1 MRGGCTASA
10 ATLAATLELTPSP
23 AASNL
28 DFATGMDGK
37 LRSPAASLLASAI
50 ASAGAFATA
59 LATCPLCG
67 IAPNRRMVANSMVHL
82 SVARATK
89 SPFATELNLLPKRA
103 ADTGPLA
110 TFGVVRSPG
119 PSVYASSNSGT
130 KSSGKSFS
138 TSRQLATHISRP
150 FQGSASRAPSAPNTQ
165 RPILP
170 EAAHLKLAATFCG
183 SAIISRIHGHL
194 DHVA

>member
-10 ATLAATLELTPSP
+10 ATLEVTLELTPSP
-23 AASNL
+23 VASNF
-28 DFATGMDGK
+28 DFATGIDGK

-89 SPFATELNLLPKRA
+89 SPFATEMNLLPKRTVG
-103 ADTGPLA
+103 TGPLA

-119 PSVYASSNSGT
+119 PSVYPCSNCGT
-130 KSSGKSFS
+130 KSFRRKFFHFS
-138 TSRQLATHISRP
+138 AATYLLFVGFMAAARP
-150 FQGSASRAPSAPNTQ
+150 C

-170 EAAHLKLAATFCG
+170 EAAAHPARSRRAEDGRYVFA
-183 SAIISRIHGHL
+183 AIISRIRGHL

>member
-10 ATLAATLELTPSP
+10 PAALAATLELTPSP
-23 AASNL
+23 AASNF

-37 LRSPAASLLASAI
+37 LRSPAALLLASAI

-103 ADTGPLA
+103 AGTGPLA

-119 PSVYASSNSGT
+119 PSVYAFSNSGT

-150 FQGSASRAPSAPNTQ
+150 FQSPVSRAPSAVHTQ

-170 EAAHLKLAATFCG
+170 EADHPKL
-183 SAIISRIHGHL
+183 
-194 DHVA
+194 